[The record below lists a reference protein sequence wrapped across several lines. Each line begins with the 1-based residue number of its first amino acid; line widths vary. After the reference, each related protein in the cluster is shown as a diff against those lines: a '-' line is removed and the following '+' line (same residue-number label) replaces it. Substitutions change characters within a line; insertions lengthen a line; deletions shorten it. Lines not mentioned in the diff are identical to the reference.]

1 MWATAIV
8 GVMCLL
14 LTQYI
19 ARIAYVPYKYYFPIL
34 VAIMIWVCMQYTGG
48 WEDFA
53 IFVFC
58 SVLGLA
64 CKKYKFSRPALL
76 IGFILAPRIEALTY
90 QITALYDINT
100 LITRPIFLV
109 IMTATIGVF
118 VWGAFRK
125 NRINYS

>member
-1 MWATAIV
+1 MTSVIN
-8 GVMCLL
+8 
-14 LTQYI
+14 
-19 ARIAYVPYKYYFPIL
+19 
-34 VAIMIWVCMQYTGG
+34 
-48 WEDFA
+48 FA
-53 IFVFC
+53 NFKSIFVIC
-58 SVLGLA
+58 SMLGLA

-109 IMTATIGVF
+109 IMTATIGIF
-118 VWGAFRK
+118 VWGVFRK